1 MIDYGWEVHI
11 ICKRGEIRG
20 LLSLGERGDDKEG
33 YFLDISRSCFYFL
46 FSVAA
51 WTADEILKE

>member
-51 WTADEILKE
+51 